1 MSTREVFVLWVLP
14 KPDREQLL
22 AVVDDVRRREA
33 ERRARRSAGS
43 AGS

>member
-1 MSTREVFVLWVLP
+1 MTAREVFVLWVLP
-14 KPDREQLL
+14 KLDRKELL

-43 AGS
+43 A